1 MTAPRLRPLR
11 LRPLRRDDETAFRA
25 GHAQMM
31 AEGFE
36 FGLGLTPG
44 TRWDGYLRRLE
55 SWRCGQDLPDGWV
68 PSTFLVAEYAGQLI
82 GRSHIRHQLN
92 DFLIRE
98 GGHIG
103 YGVLPAHRRRGYA
116 TEILRQSL
124 IVARSLGIDRALL
137 TCDDDNVGSI
147 TVIESCGGQLE
158 DVIPAS
164 ESGAPSAPSAP
175 GIRRYWID

>member
-1 MTAPRLRPLR
+1 VSALR
-11 LRPLRRDDETAFRA
+11 LRPLRTGDEPAFLV

-36 FGLGLTPG
+36 FGLGFTAG
-44 TRWDGYLRRLE
+44 SRWDEYRRLLE
-55 SWRCGQDLPDGWV
+55 AWRCGKDLPDGWV
-68 PSTFLVAEYAGQLI
+68 PSTFLVAECSGELV

-92 DFLIRE
+92 DFLTRE

-124 IVARSLGIDRALL
+124 IVARSLGIDRVLL

-147 TVIESCGGQLE
+147 AVIESCGGRLE
-158 DVIPAS
+158 NVIANS
-164 ESGAPSAPSAP
+164 QP
-175 GIRRYWID
+175 GVPGVRRYWIE